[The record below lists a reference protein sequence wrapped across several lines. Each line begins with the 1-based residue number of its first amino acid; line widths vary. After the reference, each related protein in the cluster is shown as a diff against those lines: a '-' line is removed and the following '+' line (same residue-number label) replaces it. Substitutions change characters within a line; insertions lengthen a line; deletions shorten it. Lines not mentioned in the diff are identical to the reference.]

1 MKLQTIYSSHLSLS
15 LTSPL
20 SPLPLSPSPSLP
32 SCCNSKVTD
41 RTSSKMVPE
50 QLKLLVRKLLVII
63 MRVARLLEIM
73 VSAAFLYIRHFMTSS
88 QY

>member
-15 LTSPL
+15 PL
-20 SPLPLSPSPSLP
+20 PSPLSPSPSLP

-73 VSAAFLYIRHFMTSS
+73 VSAAFLY
-88 QY
+88 